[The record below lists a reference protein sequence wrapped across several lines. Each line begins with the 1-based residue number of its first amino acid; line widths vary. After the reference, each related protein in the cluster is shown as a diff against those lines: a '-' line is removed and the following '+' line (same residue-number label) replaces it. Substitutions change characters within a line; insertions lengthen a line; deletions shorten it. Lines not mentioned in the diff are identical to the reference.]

1 MRVKQT
7 ASRVKKIIQSLH
19 HPFSQPDKILLR
31 LWNKNIQKY
40 TDICFQSA
48 SRMQSLGVKKWC
60 SANVFSDTKQKNA
73 GWKICKVRK
82 VFGCVARANYF

>member
-48 SRMQSLGVKKWC
+48 SRMQSL
-60 SANVFSDTKQKNA
+60 DIQEMMQ
-73 GWKICKVRK
+73 WKCFFRHQTEKSWLE
-82 VFGCVARANYF
+82 NL